1 MHVASDAVDELL
13 VMAST
18 VIAPAVFAAAVH
30 HRRKRERRYYQ
41 RTIRFATP
49 RERIPVTCIHGTMGQ
64 RIFRRAFRMTLDSFW
79 RLYSILLPHI
89 QTAMDRKRD
98 DYGQVDIIVVD

>member
-13 VMAST
+13 VTAST

-41 RTIRFATP
+41 RSIWFTTP
-49 RERIPVTCIHGTMGQ
+49 RERIPVTSVHDTMGP
-64 RIFRRAFRMTLDSFW
+64 RIFGGPSA
-79 RLYSILLPHI
+79 
-89 QTAMDRKRD
+89 
-98 DYGQVDIIVVD
+98 